1 MKIQKK
7 LIIIS
12 IFAILMSIGFISA
25 VVVDTVTINKL
36 FPGQTSQLTISVKNT
51 LKDDVEDVS
60 FVLKLDD
67 TSFTTLGGSEDSEDE
82 IREGRKETFSFVLKA
97 SSSIKP
103 GDYNIPYEITYTDA
117 DDEKIRKTGS
127 IGVTV
132 TAETELSYSIESDNN
147 VVNEKGKISVKV
159 INSGLG
165 DIGFVSVRIV
175 SASGFEVLS
184 ADEEYIGTVGSD
196 DFELATFDILFKRTN
211 ANLGVE
217 ITYKDFNNNEETKI
231 VSLPVK
237 VYSREKALELGLI
250 KKNNTLIYTGSVLGI
265 IIIWYIYRR
274 IKKNRRKSVGG

>member
-1 MKIQKK
+1 MKYQIN

-12 IFAILMSIGFISA
+12 MFVLLISLSLISA
-25 VVVDTVTINKL
+25 VIVDSITVDKL
-36 FPGQTSQLTISVKNT
+36 LPGQTSLLKISVKNN
-51 LKDDVEDVS
+51 LDDDVDDVS
-60 FVLKLDD
+60 FVLKLED
-67 TSFTTLGGSEDSEDE
+67 TSFTTIGSSEDSEDE
-82 IREGRKETFSFVLKA
+82 IREGKKETFSFILKA
-97 SSSIKP
+97 PPSMKP
-103 GDYNIPYEITYTDA
+103 GDYNIPYEITYTDV
-117 DDEKIRKTGS
+117 DDEKIKKTGS
-127 IGVTV
+127 LGVTV
-132 TAETELSYSIESDNN
+132 SAETELSYSIESDNN

-217 ITYKDFNNNEETKI
+217 ITYKDFNNNEETKT
-231 VSLPVK
+231 VLLPVK

-250 KKNNTLIYTGSVLGI
+250 KKNNTLIYIGSLLGI
-265 IIIWYIYRR
+265 IIIWFVYRR
-274 IKKNRRKSVGG
+274 IKKKRRKSVGG